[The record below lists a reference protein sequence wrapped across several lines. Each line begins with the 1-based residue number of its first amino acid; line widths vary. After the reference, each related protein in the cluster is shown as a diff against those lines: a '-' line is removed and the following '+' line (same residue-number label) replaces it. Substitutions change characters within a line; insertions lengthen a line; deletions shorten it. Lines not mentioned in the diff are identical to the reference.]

1 MRSTSH
7 LRTSLRTSTQGRIG
21 LPYAQWEPPLIEPTM
36 TSTLQLTR
44 PADMNTDLWPVGDKS
59 QLNTGRGLSLDNIDP
74 NLLRFLIE
82 LLMQASASMTD
93 GADDSNW
100 PSVPSTSYSSPS
112 FSASPASYTTHS
124 SSGSSTSDTNTLPKD
139 VSNGN
144 VAQAVAKDLKDRY
157 GLNATQ
163 IAGVLGNMQQ
173 ESGLLPNVNQG
184 GQQGAPE
191 GGFGGGQAYG
201 LAQWDG
207 SRKQAEIDYAHKHG
221 LDPGSLEANIGY
233 MNQELD
239 GDYSQTITDLKNTDT
254 VEGATAVWE
263 KDFEQAGVPEMGQ
276 RLEYAQNFLSQDL

>member
-1 MRSTSH
+1 
-7 LRTSLRTSTQGRIG
+7 
-21 LPYAQWEPPLIEPTM
+21 M

-44 PADMNTDLWPVGDKS
+44 PADLNTDLWPVGDKS
-59 QLNTGRGLSLDNIDP
+59 QINTGRGLSLENIDP
-74 NLLRFLIE
+74 KLLQFLIE
-82 LLMQASASMTD
+82 LLMQASASMAD
-93 GADDSNW
+93 GADDSSG
-100 PSVPSTSYSSPS
+100 PSIPSMSYSTPS
-112 FSASPASYTTHS
+112 FSAAPASYTTRSGS
-124 SSGSSTSDTNTLPKD
+124 SSGGSTTDTNTLPKD

-144 VAQAVAKDLKDRY
+144 VAQAVAKDLRERY

-184 GQQGAPE
+184 GQQGAPQ

-239 GDYSQTITDLKNTDT
+239 GEYSQTITDLKNSNT
-254 VEGATAVWE
+254 VEEATAAWE
-263 KDFEQAGVPEMGQ
+263 KDFEQAGQPEMGQ
-276 RLEYAQNFLSQDL
+276 RLEYAQSFLSQNL

>member
-1 MRSTSH
+1 
-7 LRTSLRTSTQGRIG
+7 
-21 LPYAQWEPPLIEPTM
+21 M
-36 TSTLQLTR
+36 TSTLQMTS
-44 PADMNTDLWPVGDKS
+44 PADLNTDLWPVGDKS
-59 QLNTGRGLSLDNIDP
+59 QINTGRGLSLDNIDP

-93 GADDSNW
+93 GADDSSG
-100 PSVPSTSYSSPS
+100 PSIPSMSYASPS
-112 FSASPASYTTHS
+112 FSATPASYTTHS
-124 SSGSSTSDTNTLPKD
+124 GSGGQASNTLPKD

-144 VAQAVAKDLKDRY
+144 VAQAVAKDLRDRY

-184 GQQGAPE
+184 GEQGAPQ

-207 SRKQAEIDYAHKHG
+207 SRKQAEIDYAHQHG

-239 GDYSQTITDLKNTDT
+239 GEYSQTITDLKNTNT
-254 VEGATAVWE
+254 VEGATAAWE

-276 RLEYAQNFLSQDL
+276 RLEYAQSFLSQDL